1 MTVSKKTRIK
11 LSVEFW
17 FYSILLCPQIFPLKT
32 LHIIHITV
40 IMIQSKTESNYTD

>member
-17 FYSILLCPQIFPLKT
+17 FYFILLCPQIFPLKT
-32 LHIIHITV
+32 LHITV